1 MATIRLDFA
10 NQNLAVLQR
19 ARLPQGGLDLPR
31 MPLSVGTAAGERLAE
46 AGQALVAFAEVERR
60 TQAEIAQ
67 NRARAE
73 ALRALAE
80 AEATANGDV
89 DEFRRRTGEALDR
102 IAEGIP
108 DPADRVRFR
117 ERLAPEAASI
127 EFRVRRTGRARLAAD
142 AVSSLEEA
150 LRETGTRAALTDD
163 PVEAQTLRALGRE
176 RIRRAIEAG
185 YLSPEAAR
193 ERELR
198 WEREVSM
205 GQAQRLL
212 RSAPAEAQRLLRD
225 PAALPGLTIEDRF
238 RLLDRA
244 VREGRRAAG
253 GSRRGGGARP
263 ADVGA
268 PQPSEDGLP
277 LPPPRTPRRG
287 PPRAEAGGGL
297 DVAAL
302 EAEGEAWAEAQDAEE
317 YRRETGMERAA
328 LARFSA
334 EAAALEEAWMRVAAG
349 EMVAD
354 APEFEGMEAVV
365 SPLLA
370 DAARAVATF
379 GEMRPDP
386 ERQAALMG
394 EAGEMPEPLLR
405 LEASRAVAEGALD
418 AAGWVRLVSANRET
432 RQDREWA
439 RVRAAADEML
449 TPPELGDV
457 APGLGSMA
465 ELRIEALAEMDRW
478 RAANPRAGLGPARA
492 AAEDVAR
499 RAREVM
505 AERLMQALPRVPGL
519 PGAGPW
525 RADALNAV
533 EDEVV
538 EQLDAGELDEAEAA
552 RRLRALEGWRWVG
565 EVFNAGDDDPDPDA
579 PGNARRGGRMRVR

>member
-46 AGQALVAFAEVERR
+46 AGQALIAFAEVERR

-108 DPADRVRFR
+108 DPADRERFR

-176 RIRRAIEAG
+176 RIRRAIDAG
-185 YLSPEAAR
+185 YLNPAAAR

-198 WEREVSM
+198 WERDVSM
-205 GQAQRLL
+205 GQAGRLL
-212 RSAPAEAQRLLRD
+212 RSAPGEAARLLRD
-225 PAALPGLTIEDRF
+225 PEALPGLTVQDRF

-244 VREGRRAAG
+244 EREGRRAAG
-253 GSRRGGGARP
+253 G
-263 ADVGA
+263 
-268 PQPSEDGLP
+268 
-277 LPPPRTPRRG
+277 PRRG
-287 PPRAEAGGGL
+287 RGARRSDVPRARRVSDAGAV
-297 DVAAL
+297 DDDPDAAMFAAL
-302 EAEGEAWAEAQDAEE
+302 EAEGEAWAEAEDDAE
-317 YRRETGMERAA
+317 YQRDVIAERAA
-328 LARFSA
+328 LTRG
-334 EAAALEEAWMRVAAG
+334 EAAGLSIEDAWMLAAAG
-349 EMVAD
+349 ETTSDVSLQDVQDVA
-354 APEFEGMEAVV
+354 
-365 SPLLA
+365 SPLLV
-370 DAARAVATF
+370 DAARAVAAH
-379 GEMRPDP
+379 GAARPDP
-386 ERQAALMG
+386 ERFAALMS
-394 EAGEMPEPLLR
+394 EAGDLPEPLLR

-418 AAGWVRLVSANRET
+418 PAGWVRLVSANRET

-465 ELRIEALAEMDRW
+465 DLRIEALAEIDRW
-478 RAANPRAGLGPARA
+478 RAANPRAGAGPARA

-525 RADALNAV
+525 GADALNAV

-538 EQLDAGELDEAEAA
+538 EQLDAGELDEGEAA
-552 RRLRALEGWRWVG
+552 RRLRALAGWRWVG
-565 EVFNAGDDDPDPDA
+565 EVFNAGEDDPDPDA